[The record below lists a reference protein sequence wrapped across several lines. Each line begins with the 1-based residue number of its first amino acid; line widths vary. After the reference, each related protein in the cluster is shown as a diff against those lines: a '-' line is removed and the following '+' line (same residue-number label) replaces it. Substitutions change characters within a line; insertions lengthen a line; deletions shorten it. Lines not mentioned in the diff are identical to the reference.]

1 MIDFEK
7 DDNVSLSL
15 NDAQI
20 EINYSLLHGNSKN
33 VELVLGI

>member
-1 MIDFEK
+1 MIDLGK

-15 NDAQI
+15 DDAHI

-33 VELVLGI
+33 AELVLGI